1 MENNI
6 NNKPI
11 AIVLAGTTPHIALI
25 ENLKERGYYTI
36 LVDYYENPPAKK
48 AADRH
53 IQEST
58 LDQEKVL
65 DIAKKVGAPL
75 VITTCMDHANVT
87 ACYVAEK
94 LGLPAPYSYETALSV
109 TNKGLMKEKMVRH
122 GIPTSKYTFVKNIS
136 GFESADLRFPVA
148 VKPADSNGSKG
159 VRKASGYKDLSK
171 FLEDALE
178 ISRSNQA
185 IIEEYNE
192 GREIGADCFI
202 NKDQEAAVLMT
213 RERRKIV
220 ADGDTIQQI
229 QGSFWPADLT
239 ERNTTDLKRIVEQ
252 IAHAFSLKNT
262 PLIMQAVV
270 KGDEIHVIEFG
281 ARIGGGENYRIIELH
296 TGFDIINAAVDSFL
310 GLPVTMDYKLPTCLY
325 ADIYLYTRPGVFGNI
340 TGYEDLLKNRIVE
353 YLNVYKAKG
362 VTIGSEL
369 SGNNRIG
376 AFLVKAQDER
386 GLLDNI
392 NSAINSIEAY
402 DIHGEPMMRKDIY
415 SKELG

>member
-185 IIEEYNE
+185 IIEE
-192 GREIGADCFI
+192 
-202 NKDQEAAVLMT
+202 
-213 RERRKIV
+213 
-220 ADGDTIQQI
+220 
-229 QGSFWPADLT
+229 
-239 ERNTTDLKRIVEQ
+239 
-252 IAHAFSLKNT
+252 
-262 PLIMQAVV
+262 
-270 KGDEIHVIEFG
+270 
-281 ARIGGGENYRIIELH
+281 
-296 TGFDIINAAVDSFL
+296 
-310 GLPVTMDYKLPTCLY
+310 
-325 ADIYLYTRPGVFGNI
+325 
-340 TGYEDLLKNRIVE
+340 
-353 YLNVYKAKG
+353 
-362 VTIGSEL
+362 
-369 SGNNRIG
+369 
-376 AFLVKAQDER
+376 
-386 GLLDNI
+386 
-392 NSAINSIEAY
+392 
-402 DIHGEPMMRKDIY
+402 
-415 SKELG
+415 